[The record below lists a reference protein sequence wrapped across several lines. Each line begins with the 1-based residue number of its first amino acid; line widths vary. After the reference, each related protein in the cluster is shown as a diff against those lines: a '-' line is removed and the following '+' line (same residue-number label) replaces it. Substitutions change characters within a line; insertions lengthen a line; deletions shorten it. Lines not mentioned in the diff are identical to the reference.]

1 MLFRIYLL
9 ISIFAIGAIFAQANK
24 AANSDR
30 ENIGVVQKKGEEKAS
45 NSPSEKAVIENIAKF
60 EKSIAGKVDD
70 LEKLQGQ
77 AIEFNKNLQK
87 EIFIINEKA
96 DLPTP
101 DHHKFLVS
109 RHVEYSFEG
118 GNKIKEMRLVS
129 RHKSLTNDI
138 YSIVKVVS
146 FNPGNPDSIKVTID
160 RLDSKAN
167 GISEV
172 ENYKDFAPEVKL
184 QALKTIDKTLLTT
197 IYRLDGFV
205 QRSQSVKNTKNQRQL
220 EGL

>member
-160 RLDSKAN
+160 RLDCADIPMVRNIQVVMINFANIKNPLFYKPSNWRCFFVFLTDWLLCTKPSK
-167 GISEV
+167 
-172 ENYKDFAPEVKL
+172 
-184 QALKTIDKTLLTT
+184 
-197 IYRLDGFV
+197 R
-205 QRSQSVKNTKNQRQL
+205 
-220 EGL
+220 